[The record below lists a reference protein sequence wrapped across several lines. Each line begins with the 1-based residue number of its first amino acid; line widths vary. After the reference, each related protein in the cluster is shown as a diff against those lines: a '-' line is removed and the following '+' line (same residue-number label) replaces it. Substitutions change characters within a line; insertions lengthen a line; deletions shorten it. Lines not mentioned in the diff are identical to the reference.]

1 MPLSPGSRLGAY
13 EIGPL
18 IGSGGMGEVYAA
30 TDTRLD
36 RPVAIKVL
44 PAELAPDHG
53 RRERFA
59 REAKAIAA
67 LNHPHIC
74 TLYDVGHED
83 GADFLVMEHLEGESL
98 QDRLAKGGIAARFN
112 ARLSPDGRWLAYASD
127 EAGISQVYVQPF
139 PAVDARFQISSSGGN
154 EPAWSRDGRQLF
166 YRGTGAM
173 WAVSVA
179 PGETFEAGIAVRL
192 FDDVYN
198 TKALSHHGYDVGP
211 DGRFL
216 VTGRE
221 SQSTQILTVVLNWHQ
236 ELKARVPVH

>member
-1 MPLSPGSRLGAY
+1 
-13 EIGPL
+13 
-18 IGSGGMGEVYAA
+18 
-30 TDTRLD
+30 
-36 RPVAIKVL
+36 
-44 PAELAPDHG
+44 
-53 RRERFA
+53 
-59 REAKAIAA
+59 
-67 LNHPHIC
+67 
-74 TLYDVGHED
+74 
-83 GADFLVMEHLEGESL
+83 
-98 QDRLAKGGIAARFN
+98 
-112 ARLSPDGRWLAYASD
+112 
-127 EAGISQVYVQPF
+127 
-139 PAVDARFQISSSGGN
+139 
-154 EPAWSRDGRQLF
+154 
-166 YRGTGAM
+166 M